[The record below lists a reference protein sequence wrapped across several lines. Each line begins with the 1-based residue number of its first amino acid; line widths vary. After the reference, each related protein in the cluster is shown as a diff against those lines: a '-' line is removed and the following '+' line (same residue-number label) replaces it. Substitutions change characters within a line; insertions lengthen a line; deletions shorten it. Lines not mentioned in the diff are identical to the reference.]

1 MKFQHLLLTIG
12 FDWEHNI
19 SNNTWTDWLLN
30 ACDAAGANVR
40 KTGSYSF
47 SSDGFSA
54 FVILAESHASI
65 HTWPNR
71 GFAMLDY
78 FSCAKD
84 PHCGKF
90 IDYWSKR
97 RFEIISS
104 KILERSL

>member
-19 SNNTWTDWLLN
+19 PNNTWMDWLLN
-30 ACDAAGANVR
+30 ACDAAEAHVR

-47 SSDGFSA
+47 FPEGFSA

-65 HTWPNR
+65 HVWPNF

-84 PHCGKF
+84 PHLDKF
-90 IDYWSKR
+90 VDYWSKR

-104 KILERSL
+104 QILERS